1 MREGLG
7 ERIDAGLQVADRPIG
22 LDGREDLPLGGGI
35 DGAGGRGAFAGLG
48 REAEAEFE
56 ALEE

>member
-1 MREGLG
+1 
-7 ERIDAGLQVADRPIG
+7 
-22 LDGREDLPLGGGI
+22 LGGGI